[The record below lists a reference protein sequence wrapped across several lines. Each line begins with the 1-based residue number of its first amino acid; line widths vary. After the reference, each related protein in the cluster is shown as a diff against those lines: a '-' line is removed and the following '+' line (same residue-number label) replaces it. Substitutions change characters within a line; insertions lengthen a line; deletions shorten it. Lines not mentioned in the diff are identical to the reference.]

1 MIKNTNDFRI
11 VPFIKKNSCSL
22 FAFSAIVADHYT
34 MKQEALINQVLK
46 SIGSR
51 GFGDVM
57 EALEWNQDNFQHGFD
72 LANTMQNMDLIK
84 LIYSNFNQN
93 KIVIEFTLL
102 GKARYETL
110 S

>member
-1 MIKNTNDFRI
+1 MKEDELVNRVIKN
-11 VPFIKKNSCSL
+11 
-22 FAFSAIVADHYT
+22 
-34 MKQEALINQVLK
+34 
-46 SIGSR
+46 IGSR

-57 EALEWNQDNFQHGFD
+57 EALAWSQDNFQNGFD
-72 LANTMQNMDLIK
+72 LANNMQNMDLIK

-102 GKARYETL
+102 GKARYQSL

>member
-1 MIKNTNDFRI
+1 
-11 VPFIKKNSCSL
+11 
-22 FAFSAIVADHYT
+22 
-34 MKQEALINQVLK
+34 MKQEALINRVITG
-46 SIGSR
+46 IGSR

-57 EALEWNQDNFQHGFD
+57 EALAWGQENFQNGFD
-72 LANTMQNMDLIK
+72 LANNMQNMDLIK

-102 GKARYETL
+102 GKAKFESL

>member
-1 MIKNTNDFRI
+1 MAI
-11 VPFIKKNSCSL
+11 VL
-22 FAFSAIVADHYT
+22 IVADHYI
-34 MKQEALINQVLK
+34 MKQEELINQVIVG
-46 SIGSR
+46 IGSR

-57 EALEWNQDNFQHGFD
+57 EALNWSQENFQSGFD
-72 LANTMQNMDLIK
+72 LANDMQNMDLVK

-102 GKARYETL
+102 GKAKYQLL